1 MKRSLRVFV
10 LALLIAMI
18 STLPVQAATN
28 SPWGSSSLGKIH
40 RKAAV
45 VGKVIA
51 HSSETDSYVVYGRLS
66 IDSGQGYRVH
76 ERRKFYRVYPRC
88 QGANAALSSNIGS
101 GLKVFGTYELC
112 TGSGNEE
119 KLLADE
125 ASPYDPAT
133 DISVGEEPAYGP
145 GVGPYDWVGFGVP
158 VITTKAFDITVNRS
172 SDVVNILA
180 QMYDAVDFRNQNQ
193 ENARQIL
200 KSLNPESIKQLRQV
214 WQQYKISWFI
224 EKDLE
229 VLNQMRQAIGGS
241 TYYFGLHGETTDY
254 IEQVPL
260 LRPQVDTYMRTVEMA
275 PQGQFEEWACP
286 AAFYGKISR
295 HYIDEENQSVY
306 FNGVYFQDDKPRNM
320 VNSISSQN
328 DINKEN
334 WRIEGLN
341 KYMVESVNQ
350 KYCWFSGQRVLVY
363 EYTDDEGKTHT
374 VYIYDGSL
382 KDDPEYTLV
391 DYYITINKILTKA
404 EYNIML
410 DLTRELAMR
419 GGV

>member
-1 MKRSLRVFV
+1 MKRLSLVFV
-10 LALLIAMI
+10 LALLIVII
-18 STLPVQAATN
+18 STLPVLAATN
-28 SPWGSSSLGKIH
+28 APWGSSSLGKIH

-66 IDSGQGYRVH
+66 MDSGQGYRVY

-88 QGANAALSSNIGS
+88 GGTDTALSSNIGS

-112 TGSGNEE
+112 TGTGNEE

-133 DISVGEEPAYGP
+133 DIRVGEEPAYGP

-172 SDVVNILA
+172 SDVVNTLA
-180 QMYDAVDFRNQNQ
+180 QMYDAVDFKTQNAGK
-193 ENARQIL
+193 ENAGQIF
-200 KSLNPESIKQLRQV
+200 KTLNPESIKQLRQV

-229 VLNQMRQAIGGS
+229 TLNQMRRAVGGS
-241 TYYFGLHGETTDY
+241 TYFFGLHGGTTDY

-260 LRPQVDTYMRTVEMA
+260 LRPQVDSFMEAVENA
-275 PQGQFEEWACP
+275 GQGHFEEWACP
-286 AAFYGKISR
+286 AVFYGIVSK
-295 HYIDEENQSVY
+295 NNPTVY
-306 FNGVYFQDDKPRNM
+306 FDGVYFQDDKPHNM
-320 VNSISSQN
+320 VDSISSQE

-341 KYMVESVNQ
+341 VNIAESVNQ

-363 EYTDDEGKTHT
+363 EYIDDEGKTHT
-374 VYIYDGSL
+374 VHIYNGSL
-382 KDDPEYTLV
+382 KDDPEYTLI
-391 DYYITINKILTKA
+391 DYYITVNKILTKA
-404 EYNIML
+404 DYNLML